1 MLTAVHRRREP
12 AVAQAGSNRQRQFGT
27 ALLGKFEQPGQEWGM
42 RRDIRPVA
50 IALVLAALA
59 TSVRAQS
66 SQPVL
71 DLAPGGF
78 SETLLE
84 PGIKGRD
91 VLVDPLRMLVGW
103 HRGSAAGPF
112 RIDQVRA
119 LLPLAGTPG
128 DYCVRI
134 ASADSRYSALN
145 RYQKT
150 TARAPAMGVEAKS
163 RYASELAQ
171 QFSAADV
178 IIRIVSGSTCPGTG
192 DAFIVA
198 AVPPGATDTQKLL
211 AYLNVR
217 GSHAQISLVRADK
230 TLAVGQCERPD
241 KAAILYSDI
250 CSVTVSDLNGATPEA
265 LRVTYV
271 NNLGRVAN
279 TDFRLIWGSK

>member
-1 MLTAVHRRREP
+1 RPDAFHEMAMRSPVRTEEAGVSTVTTSFALGRSAERCVTSHVVPRSLAGVAAEAVAAVTSESADAVRGKVSRRGIRPCTRDGSMNMVISSVDRMLTAVHRRREP
-12 AVAQAGSNRQRQFGT
+12 AVAQAGSNRQRQSGT

-119 LLPLAGTPG
+119 LLTLARTPG
-128 DYCVRI
+128 DESVR
-134 ASADSRYSALN
+134 D
-145 RYQKT
+145 
-150 TARAPAMGVEAKS
+150 
-163 RYASELAQ
+163 
-171 QFSAADV
+171 
-178 IIRIVSGSTCPGTG
+178 
-192 DAFIVA
+192 
-198 AVPPGATDTQKLL
+198 
-211 AYLNVR
+211 
-217 GSHAQISLVRADK
+217 
-230 TLAVGQCERPD
+230 
-241 KAAILYSDI
+241 
-250 CSVTVSDLNGATPEA
+250 
-265 LRVTYV
+265 
-271 NNLGRVAN
+271 
-279 TDFRLIWGSK
+279 